1 MKKKFFV
8 TILLLSVFS
17 IYTPA
22 LFAGG
27 KVEQI
32 PRGTIVVATTFDAV
46 KELASVVGKDKVYL
60 KSIIPDGMEA
70 HHFEPKAGDLKFL
83 NTADIVLYNGLGMEP
98 WLDHAVKALANKK
111 LMEVCITDGI
121 EPIKLDE
128 DHDHEDCDG
137 SCGGHHGHHCHHG
150 EFDPHAWLSLN
161 SAKIM
166 VMNISNA
173 FSKADPDHAAFY
185 RSNAYA
191 FIAEAD
197 RILSDY
203 QQKFAALPNKRFVTG
218 HAAFGYLCRD
228 FGLEQSSVED
238 VFSAGEPTAKQLA
251 MLTDYCKKHGITTV
265 FTEYMVSPEVSK
277 SLAKE
282 VGAQV
287 ETIYTIETAEDNLSY
302 MDRMK
307 TNIERIYKSL
317 KK

>member
-1 MKKKFFV
+1 MKKYFWI
-8 TILLLSVFS
+8 TMLLCCCS
-17 IYTPA
+17 ICAPSM
-22 LFAGG
+22 FAGG

-32 PRGTIVVATTFDAV
+32 PQGSLVVATTFDAV
-46 KELASVVGKDKVYL
+46 KELATVVGKDKIYL

-83 NTADIVLYNGLGMEP
+83 NNADIVLYNGLGMEP
-98 WLDHAVKALANKK
+98 WLEDAVNAVTNKK
-111 LMEVCITDGI
+111 LMEVCVTHGI
-121 EPIKLDE
+121 DPIKLDE
-128 DHDHEDCDG
+128 DHEHEDCDG
-137 SCGGHHGHHCHHG
+137 SCGGHHG
-150 EFDPHAWLSLN
+150 EFDPHAWLSLH

-173 FSKADPDHAAFY
+173 FAKADSANAGFY
-185 RSNAYA
+185 LSNADA
-191 FIAEAD
+191 FIREAD
-197 RILSDY
+197 MLLSEY
-203 QQKFAALPNKRFVTG
+203 QEKFAALPNKRFVTG

-238 VFSAGEPTAKQLA
+238 VFSAGEPSAKQLA
-251 MLTDYCKKHGITTV
+251 MLTDYCRKHGITTV

-282 VGAQV
+282 IGAHV

-307 TNIERIYKSL
+307 SNIEKIYKSL
-317 KK
+317 KE